1 MEISIQKSRK
11 SPGCIDERWR
21 MIEGRSCCEKERD
34 TVVRESR
41 EKERNA
47 GYMRGRT
54 ARKGEKEE
62 RERERGGEEEDE
74 EESGR

>member
-34 TVVRESR
+34 TVSEREER
-41 EKERNA
+41 EKEREE
-47 GYMRGRT
+47 RGIWEGT
-54 ARKGEKEE
+54 ARKGENE
-62 RERERGGEEEDE
+62 RE
-74 EESGR
+74 

>member
-34 TVVRESR
+34 TVRER
-41 EKERNA
+41 EREQGEREE
-47 GYMRGRT
+47 RGIWEGT
-54 ARKGEKEE
+54 ARKGEEE
-62 RERERGGEEEDE
+62 KKRERREEE
-74 EESGR
+74 EESGAVDR

>member
-34 TVVRESR
+34 TVSERERGEGER
-41 EKERNA
+41 EGEREE
-47 GYMRGRT
+47 RGIWEGT
-54 ARKGEKEE
+54 TRKGEKE
-62 RERERGGEEEDE
+62 RE
-74 EESGR
+74 